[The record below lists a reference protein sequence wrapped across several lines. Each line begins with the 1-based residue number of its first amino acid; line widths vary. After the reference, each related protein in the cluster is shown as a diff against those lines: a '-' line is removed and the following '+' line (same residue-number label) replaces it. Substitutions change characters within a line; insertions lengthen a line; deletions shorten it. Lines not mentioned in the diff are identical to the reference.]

1 MENNSYLTVLVIK
14 FNARIEKK
22 RSTSKKTNL
31 VMTQIRLQ
39 GGWGGAL
46 ILRRDIG
53 GAPRRRGV
61 LRNAGVNRF
70 AEGDDGQGL
79 CL

>member
-1 MENNSYLTVLVIK
+1 
-14 FNARIEKK
+14 
-22 RSTSKKTNL
+22 
-31 VMTQIRLQ
+31 MTQIRLQ

-46 ILRRDIG
+46 ILRRKSRDIG

-61 LRNAGVNRF
+61 LRSAGVDKF